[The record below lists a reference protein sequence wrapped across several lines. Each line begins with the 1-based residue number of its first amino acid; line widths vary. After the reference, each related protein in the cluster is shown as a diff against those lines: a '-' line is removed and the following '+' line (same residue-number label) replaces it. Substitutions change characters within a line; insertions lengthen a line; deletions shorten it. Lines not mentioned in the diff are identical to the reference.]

1 MTVHRTARCLA
12 GLVAVSAL
20 AMSACSSNVTDAD
33 PASSTGESVA
43 APAAAPST
51 TPDEPTPTTTVDV
64 PAGLVGSG
72 CEGYIQKVPSGPGS
86 LLGMASDPAA
96 TALGNSPQLTTFA
109 GALSGKLNADV
120 NFVDILNTNPYTVF
134 APTDDA
140 FAKLDP
146 ALIDKLK
153 TDASQLTSVL
163 NYHVVA
169 GDLDPS
175 AVVGEHKTPQG
186 QSLTVSGSGDDLRVN
201 NAGVVCGG
209 IKTANATIYLIDT
222 VLIPPPPAAPTP
234 TSGATDT
241 SAATTT
247 TTPTS

>member
-1 MTVHRTARCLA
+1 MTVHRTARRLA

-20 AMSACSSNVTDAD
+20 AVSACSSSVTDAE
-33 PASSTGESVA
+33 PTSSAVASASAPAASSTSSE
-43 APAAAPST
+43 
-51 TPDEPTPTTTVDV
+51 EPGPTSTVDV

-72 CEGYIQKVPSGPGS
+72 CASYMQKVPSGPGS
-86 LLGMASDPAA
+86 LLGMSPDPVA
-96 TALGNSPQLTTFA
+96 TALANSPQLTTFA
-109 GALSGKLNADV
+109 GALSGKLNPDV
-120 NFVDILNTNPYTVF
+120 NFVDILNKNPYTVF

-146 ALIDKLK
+146 ALIDKFK
-153 TDASQLTSVL
+153 SDGSQLTSVL

-169 GDLDPS
+169 GDLDPA

-209 IKTANATIYLIDT
+209 IKTANATVYLIDT

-234 TSGATDT
+234 TSGASDT
-241 SAATTT
+241 STTT